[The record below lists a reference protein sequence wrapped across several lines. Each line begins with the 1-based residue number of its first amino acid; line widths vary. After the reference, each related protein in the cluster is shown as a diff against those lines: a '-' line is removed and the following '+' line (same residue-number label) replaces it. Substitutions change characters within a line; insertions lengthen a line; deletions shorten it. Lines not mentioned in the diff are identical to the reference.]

1 MMKVGKFKRNF
12 WLSSEIDCMLKIFK
26 EIHSVQGSTTT
37 THYTFIQI
45 ANKMRKRGFVNKSP
59 AQIRRKW
66 FQMKSAYLCY
76 KRGNVGRLLLIPE
89 RFRPI
94 IATFIDNEYKNSLW
108 LQQSESSE
116 NLDIEIEDEFDIGKG
131 NENPFVLIFIILF
144 KFSGKS
150 SLASVRNLQQ
160 KFLKD
165 YEEMQKSLLQLQ
177 FKYQDIQ
184 DKNWIKYLSSIDL
197 STDTQCSV

>member
-1 MMKVGKFKRNF
+1 MKVGKFKRNF

-37 THYTFIQI
+37 THYTFVQI

-94 IATFIDNEYKNSLW
+94 IATFIDNEYKSSLW
-108 LQQSESSE
+108 LQQSESIE
-116 NLDIEIEDEFDIGKG
+116 NLEPEMQEEFDLGKT
-131 NENPFVLIFIILF
+131 N
-144 KFSGKS
+144 
-150 SLASVRNLQQ
+150 LASVRNLQQ
-160 KFLKD
+160 QFLKD
-165 YEEMQKSLLQLQ
+165 YEEMQKSLLQMQ

-184 DKNWIKYLSSIDL
+184 DKNWVKFLSSIAL
-197 STDTQCSV
+197 NTENQCAVEDKVYDNL

>member
-1 MMKVGKFKRNF
+1 MKVGKFKRNF

-37 THYTFIQI
+37 THYTFVQI

-116 NLDIEIEDEFDIGKG
+116 NLDIEIEDEFDIGK
-131 NENPFVLIFIILF
+131 
-144 KFSGKS
+144 S
-150 SLASVRNLQQ
+150 SLASIRNLQQ
-160 KFLKD
+160 QFLKD

-197 STDTQCSV
+197 NTDIQCSV